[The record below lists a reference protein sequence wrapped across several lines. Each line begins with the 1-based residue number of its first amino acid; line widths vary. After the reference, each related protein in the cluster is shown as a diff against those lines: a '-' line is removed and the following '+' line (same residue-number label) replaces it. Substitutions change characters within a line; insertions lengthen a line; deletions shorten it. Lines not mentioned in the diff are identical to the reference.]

1 MKVLINNHLC
11 TIGWHYESRKI
22 SKAIAKKKINAE
34 DLKGLTKKEIAD
46 KLGLKAYPLPDSTH
60 CIIED
65 TVTGDRYTGSVRRY
79 HMDPWDREEA
89 RKRALTKAV
98 WQLFPQKEDKEASS
112 QRKKF
117 WDAYRNR
124 IVVDPK
130 NNIKKC
136 IKKGLFSLKDLA
148 DYANDNHVVTF
159 VKSEEQVAFSI
170 H

>member
-1 MKVLINNHLC
+1 MKVLINNHIC
-11 TIGWHYESRKI
+11 TIGWHYESKI
-22 SKAIAKKKINAE
+22 IQKAIAKNGISTEA
-34 DLKGLTKKEIAD
+34 LKGKTKKEIC
-46 KLGLKAYPLPDSTH
+46 KMLNLSVYPLPDSTH

-65 TVTGDRYTGSVRRY
+65 TVTGDLFTGTVKRY
-79 HMDPWDREEA
+79 HLDPWDREEA

-98 WQLFPQKEDKEASS
+98 WQLFPERANKESS
-112 QRKKF
+112 AQRKLF
-117 WDAYRNR
+117 WEAYRNR

-136 IKKGLFSLKDLA
+136 IKRGLFSLKDLA

-159 VKSEEQVAFSI
+159 VKTEEQVAFSI